1 MPDYF
6 LAKYLL
12 FFQSLDSKFIVY
24 CCDFFNMTPKVF
36 QHEKCNAVFDR
47 GAFEA
52 ILECDRS
59 DYVKI
64 ILPLLAND
72 FKYILSICDYEDET
86 FVGSVGCRQ
95 EVKKLFTG
103 HEIGESVRTVV
114 ELLEEEIFQT
124 SGLKYS
130 DQNTKAINSSGKMMK
145 LVYCIKC
152 VKRALQNEDSPNR
165 KRKKEMK

>member
-1 MPDYF
+1 
-6 LAKYLL
+6 
-12 FFQSLDSKFIVY
+12 
-24 CCDFFNMTPKVF
+24 MTPKVF
-36 QHEKCNAVFDR
+36 QHEKCDAVFDR

-95 EVKKLFTG
+95 EVKKLFNG
-103 HEIGESVRTVV
+103 HEVAKSVRTVV
-114 ELLEEEIFQT
+114 ELLEVSIRL
-124 SGLKYS
+124 SRV
-130 DQNTKAINSSGKMMK
+130 A
-145 LVYCIKC
+145 VYYI
-152 VKRALQNEDSPNR
+152 RNRRNR
-165 KRKKEMK
+165 KQRSTKTQVEPV

>member
-1 MPDYF
+1 
-6 LAKYLL
+6 
-12 FFQSLDSKFIVY
+12 
-24 CCDFFNMTPKVF
+24 MTPKVF
-36 QHEKCNAVFDR
+36 QHEKCDAVFDR

-59 DYVKI
+59 DYVKK

-72 FKYILSICDYEDET
+72 FKYILSICDYEDDT

-103 HEIGESVRTVV
+103 HEIGESVKTVV
-114 ELLEEEIFQT
+114 EPLEEEIIQT

-130 DQNTKAINSSGKMMK
+130 DQNTKVINSTCGNMMK

-152 VKRALQNEDSPNR
+152 VKRTLKNEDSPPKR
-165 KRKKEMK
+165 KRKKELK

>member
-1 MPDYF
+1 M
-6 LAKYLL
+6 
-12 FFQSLDSKFIVY
+12 QSLDSKFVVY

-59 DYVKI
+59 SYVKI
-64 ILPLLAND
+64 MLPLLAND

-95 EVKKLFTG
+95 EVNKLFTG
-103 HEIGESVRTVV
+103 HEIEKSVKTVV
-114 ELLEEEIFQT
+114 ELFDEEILQT
-124 SGLKYS
+124 SGVKYS
-130 DQNTKAINSSGKMMK
+130 DQNSKVANSSGKMMK

-152 VKRALQNEDSPNR
+152 EKIPLQNETSPRR
-165 KRKKEMK
+165 KRKKELV